1 MFYDRKG
8 GKFMKAVYA
17 GSFDMFTNGHMSVL
31 DQAVDLFDKVYVVIA
46 DNSSKKRRFD
56 TDFMKMK
63 INEAIAA
70 KGYADK
76 VEVLSSDKL
85 VVRVAEELGCS
96 YLIRGL
102 RNATDYAYE
111 ENMALINTALDEKI
125 RTIYLRAIDASI
137 SSSMVYELYT
147 HGEDISAYLPYSL

>member
-1 MFYDRKG
+1 
-8 GKFMKAVYA
+8 MKAIYA

-46 DNSSKKRRFD
+46 SNSSKQRRFD
-56 TDFMKMK
+56 AGFMKEK
-63 INEAIAA
+63 ITEAIAA
-70 KGYADK
+70 KGYSDK
-76 VEVLSSDKL
+76 VEVLASGRL
-85 VVRVAEELGCS
+85 VVRIAEELGCT

-111 ENMALINTALDEKI
+111 ENMALINTALNENI

-147 HGEDISAYLPYSL
+147 HGEDISAYLPYTLE

>member
-1 MFYDRKG
+1 
-8 GKFMKAVYA
+8 MKAIYA

-46 DNSSKKRRFD
+46 SNSNKQRRFD
-56 TDFMKMK
+56 AGFMKEK

-70 KGYADK
+70 KGYSDK
-76 VEVLSSDKL
+76 VEVLASGRL
-85 VVRVAEELGCS
+85 VVRIAEELGCT

-111 ENMALINTALDEKI
+111 ENMALINTALNENI

-147 HGEDISAYLPYSL
+147 HGEDISAYLPYSLE

>member
-1 MFYDRKG
+1 
-8 GKFMKAVYA
+8 MKAIYA

-46 DNSSKKRRFD
+46 SNSSKQRRFD
-56 TDFMKMK
+56 AGFMKEK

-70 KGYADK
+70 KGYSDK
-76 VEVLSSDKL
+76 VEVLASGRL
-85 VVRVAEELGCS
+85 VVRIAEELGCT

-111 ENMALINTALDEKI
+111 ENMALINTALNENI

-147 HGEDISAYLPYSL
+147 HGEDISAYLPYTLE